1 MYLVILEGDV
11 VLVDVVP
18 LLNADLLGARARLRR
33 HQFLQVPDRVVLA
46 VEDKIRQG

>member
-18 LLNADLLGARARLRR
+18 LLNADLLGTRARLRR
-33 HQFLQVPDRVVLA
+33 HQLLQVADRVVLT
-46 VEDKIRQG
+46 VREKG